1 MPLGAAIGGVLGQFL
16 GLPPVFL
23 ITGIGTLCLLA
34 FMLRL
39 TDRTMDAAE
48 RDAVG
53 QEGDAKA

>member
-1 MPLGAAIGGVLGQFL
+1 VLGQFL

-34 FMLRL
+34 FMLGL